1 MPYILSN
8 FFSISQNN
16 FHNKLFI
23 IWLFS
28 KVISGITLIQKNIYN
43 KYPKT
48 ANVANGYSIFMSI
61 DGIFSLYPN
70 ISITSDYYMFN
81 STILPKDSE
90 EESKNYL
97 DRAWISQFSG
107 EDDENEKRYLIIINR
122 IIFILNEKGNFL
134 LYKDLSSEIKNFN
147 IPSLVAYKFSN
158 NFYYFTIGYASEFTT
173 EYYFY
178 YYKFYLD
185 NNNEG
190 QISLIKEINKNYRIR
205 I

>member
-23 IWLFS
+23 ILLFG

-43 KYPKT
+43 KYPKP

-90 EESKNYL
+90 EERKNYL
-97 DRAWISQFSG
+97 ERACISQFSG
-107 EDDENEKRYLIIINR
+107 EDDENEKRYLLIIINR
-122 IIFILNEKGNFL
+122 IIFISNEKGNFL
-134 LYKDLSSEIKNFN
+134 LYKDLSSEIKF
-147 IPSLVAYKFSN
+147 
-158 NFYYFTIGYASEFTT
+158 
-173 EYYFY
+173 
-178 YYKFYLD
+178 
-185 NNNEG
+185 
-190 QISLIKEINKNYRIR
+190 
-205 I
+205 